1 MEAGENM
8 REIETVGIEGKND
21 ELHIW
26 ATLTGG
32 EDANLWVE
40 SHLAASRAQIR
51 ELLAV
56 TGQRTVENTL
66 VPFDRGCWHLR
77 MAGSQSGVM
86 FMVHPLAAVRDAA
99 QQLQQV
105 ISAESVALNLNR
117 EVYKALE
124 VLEPV
129 VAASEED
136 AATKYY
142 LERTLLG
149 YRLSGV
155 DKDDATRDRI
165 RALADRMT
173 ELSMSF
179 SRTVQDDVRKITVDD
194 ANDLAGL
201 PADYLARHGVRE
213 VLHPGKP
220 TDSAGTTLDDKNVMN
235 GPPDVITGTHGA
247 QGRLVADGPIH
258 LTTDPPEMSPVMS
271 YAASPELRRRMYLA
285 YNDRGYPANKQ
296 VLLDLLAARE
306 EMAGLLGFRSWADLA
321 TVDQM
326 MGSAANMRTFLG
338 EVEEAA
344 REVAQREFVELE
356 AFVRDRKPDALPLSL
371 SDARFWEEQYRR
383 SRYDFDSQ
391 SVRPYF
397 PYEQVEAG
405 ILATAGRLF
414 GVRFERARDAV
425 VWADGVKAFDVVDG
439 RGVEEHSHPT
449 HDDGTAMNVPPGGGH
464 GHGTVVG
471 RIYLDMHPREGKSKW
486 FSECSLVGGIL
497 GRQMPEAS
505 LVCNFPQP
513 TGSDAGLM
521 QYSDV
526 VTYFHEFGHL
536 MHEVLGGRQRWAG
549 QSGIATEGD
558 FVEVPS
564 QMLEEF
570 FEDAELLRTF
580 AKHYQT
586 GEPIPHETVAR
597 MTRAS
602 AHGRALSTLTQVM
615 YATYSLNTHDLDA
628 AQLNLDKLLRE
639 GYDRFSRYEF
649 VDGNRMYAAFTHLVG
664 YTSNY
669 YTYLYDKVMALEFFA
684 EFDSTD
690 LLDGA
695 TAVRYR
701 RAVLEP
707 GGSKPARELVLAF
720 LGREA
725 SMQALRSW
733 IGREFAGAETLI
745 PPVQARQQQM
755 LRRTMHFEPEMREGV
770 RHARYR

>member
-1 MEAGENM
+1 MAVMEEVAG
-8 REIETVGIEGKND
+8 VVD

-26 ATLTGG
+26 AGLKGAD
-32 EDANLWVE
+32 EAKAWVE
-40 SHLAASRAQIR
+40 SHLEASRAEIAA
-51 ELLAV
+51 LLAV
-56 TGQRTVENTL
+56 SGTRTVVNTL
-66 VPFDRGCWHLR
+66 EPYDRACWHLR

-86 FMVHPLAAVRDAA
+86 FMVHPLAGVRDAA
-99 QQLQQV
+99 QELQQA
-105 ISAESVALNLNR
+105 ISAEGTALSLNR
-117 EVYKALE
+117 EVYEALRALD
-124 VLEPV
+124 V
-129 VAASEED
+129 SGED
-136 AATKYY
+136 AATQYY
-142 LERTLLG
+142 VERALLG

-155 DKDDATRDRI
+155 DKDDATRERV
-165 RALADRMT
+165 RALADKMT

-179 SRTVQDDVRKITVDD
+179 SRTVQDDVRRIEVAD
-194 ANDLAGL
+194 ANELRGL
-201 PADYLARHGVRE
+201 PEDYLVRHGVRVE
-213 VLHPGKP
+213 QSADP
-220 TDSAGTTLDDKNVMN
+220 THDDDEPVVMN
-235 GPPDVITGTHGA
+235 GPPRHPANLGLKIEIWGT
-247 QGRLVADGPIH
+247 QLVADGPVV

-271 YAASPELRRRMYLA
+271 YAESAALRRRMYLA

-321 TVDQM
+321 TTDQM
-326 MGSAANMRTFLG
+326 MGSAGNMRKFLH
-338 EVEEAA
+338 EVEDAA
-344 REVAQREFVELE
+344 REGAQHEFAELE
-356 AFVRDRKPDALPLSL
+356 AFVRERDAKALPLTL

-383 SRYDFDSQ
+383 AKFDFDSQ

-414 GVRFERARDAV
+414 QVAFVASSEAS
-425 VWADGVKAFDVVDG
+425 VWAEGVKAFDVVDI
-439 RGVEEHSHPT
+439 
-449 HDDGTAMNVPPGGGH
+449 VPGSE
-464 GHGTVVG
+464 TEFEVVG

-486 FSECSLVGGIL
+486 FSECSLVGGVR

-505 LVCNFPQP
+505 LVCNFPEP
-513 TGSDAGLM
+513 SDSDPGLM

-570 FEDAELLRTF
+570 FEDAALLQTF

-586 GEPIPHETVAR
+586 GEPIPTETVAR

-615 YATYSLNTHDLDA
+615 YASYSLNTHDLPA
-628 AQLNLDKLLRE
+628 ADLDLDVLLRE
-639 GYDRFSRYEF
+639 GYDRFSRYQF

-684 EFDSTD
+684 EFRKPGADD
-690 LLDGA
+690 LISGP
-695 TAVRYR
+695 TAMRYR

-707 GGSKPARELVLAF
+707 GGSKPARDLVQAF
-720 LGREA
+720 LGREV
-725 SMQALRSW
+725 SMEALKGW
-733 IGREFAGAETLI
+733 IGKT
-745 PPVQARQQQM
+745 
-755 LRRTMHFEPEMREGV
+755 GV
-770 RHARYR
+770 SG

>member
-1 MEAGENM
+1 MAVM
-8 REIETVGIEGKND
+8 ETVVVQD

-26 ATLTGG
+26 QGLKGA
-32 EDANLWVE
+32 EEAKAWVDA
-40 SHLAASRAQIR
+40 HLGASRAEIER
-51 ELLAV
+51 LLEVSGA
-56 TGQRTVENTL
+56 RTVENTL
-66 VPFDRGCWHLR
+66 APYDNACWHLR

-99 QQLQQV
+99 QELQQA
-105 ISAESVALNLNR
+105 ISAEGTALSLNR
-117 EVYKALE
+117 EVYEALRGLD
-124 VLEPV
+124 V
-129 VAASEED
+129 SSQD

-142 LERTLLG
+142 VERALLG

-155 DKDDATRDRI
+155 DKDEATRERI
-165 RALADRMT
+165 RALADKMT

-179 SRTVQDDVRKITVDD
+179 SRTVQDDVRKVEVADVEE
-194 ANDLAGL
+194 LSGL
-201 PADYLARHGVRE
+201 PEDYLVRHGVRE
-213 VLHPGKP
+213 
-220 TDSAGTTLDDKNVMN
+220 AGIRDK
-235 GPPDVITGTHGA
+235 G
-247 QGRLVADGPIH
+247 QGIRELVADGPIV

-271 YAASPELRRRMYLA
+271 YAVSPKLRRRMYLA

-296 VLLDLLAARE
+296 VLLDLLTARE

-326 MGSAANMRTFLG
+326 MGSAEKMRKFLN
-338 EVEEAA
+338 EVEAAA
-344 REVAQREFVELE
+344 REGAQREYAQLE
-356 AFVRDRKPDALPLSL
+356 AFVRERDAKALPLTL

-383 SRYDFDSQ
+383 AKFDFDSQ

-405 ILATAGRLF
+405 ILATAGKLF
-414 GVRFERARDAV
+414 QVRFVRVPEAAV
-425 VWADGVKAFDVVDG
+425 WDKAVKAFDVVDA
-439 RGVEEHSHPT
+439 VPA
-449 HDDGTAMNVPPGGGH
+449 HDEKAVVNGAPN
-464 GHGTVVG
+464 VVG

-486 FSECSLVGGIL
+486 FSECSLVGGVR

-505 LVCNFPQP
+505 LVCNFPEP
-513 TGSDAGLM
+513 TKDDPGLM

-570 FEDAELLRTF
+570 FEDAELLQTF

-586 GEPIPHETVAR
+586 GEPIPTETVQR
-597 MTRAS
+597 MTKAS

-615 YATYSLNTHDLDA
+615 YASYSLNTHDLRA
-628 AQLNLDKLLRE
+628 ADLDLDVLLRE

-684 EFDSTD
+684 EFDLKD
-690 LLDGA
+690 LVSGP
-695 TAVRYR
+695 TAMRYR
-701 RAVLEP
+701 REVLEP
-707 GGSKPARELVLAF
+707 GGSRPARELVQAF
-720 LGREA
+720 LGREV
-725 SMQALRSW
+725 SMQALKGW
-733 IGREFAGAETLI
+733 IEKSAA
-745 PPVQARQQQM
+745 
-755 LRRTMHFEPEMREGV
+755 
-770 RHARYR
+770 

>member
-1 MEAGENM
+1 M
-8 REIETVGIEGKND
+8 
-21 ELHIW
+21 
-26 ATLTGG
+26 
-32 EDANLWVE
+32 E
-40 SHLAASRAQIR
+40 SHLEASRAEIAR
-51 ELLAV
+51 LLAAS
-56 TGQRTVENTL
+56 GARTVENTL
-66 VPFDRGCWHLR
+66 TPYDRACWHLR
-77 MAGSQSGVM
+77 MAGSQGGVM

-99 QQLQQV
+99 QELQQV
-105 ISAESVALNLNR
+105 ISAEGTALSLNR
-117 EVYKALE
+117 EVYEALRGLD
-124 VLEPV
+124 VTG
-129 VAASEED
+129 ED
-136 AATKYY
+136 AATQYY
-142 LERTLLG
+142 VERALLG

-155 DKDDATRDRI
+155 DKDEATRERI
-165 RALADRMT
+165 RALADKMT

-179 SRTVQDDVRKITVDD
+179 SRTVQDDVRKIEVDD
-194 ANDLAGL
+194 AEELRGL
-201 PADYLARHGVRE
+201 PEDYLTRHGVTE
-213 VLHPGKP
+213 
-220 TDSAGTTLDDKNVMN
+220 AGEK
-235 GPPDVITGTHGA
+235 
-247 QGRLVADGPIH
+247 LVAEKPVV
-258 LTTDPPEMSPVMS
+258 LTTDPPEMTPVMS
-271 YAASPELRRRMYLA
+271 YAASPKLRRRMYLA

-326 MGSAANMRTFLG
+326 MGSAENMRKFLN
-338 EVEEAA
+338 EVEAA
-344 REVAQREFVELE
+344 ALEGARREYAQLE
-356 AFVRDRKPDALPLSL
+356 SFVRERDSKALPLTL

-383 SRYDFDSQ
+383 AKFDFDSQ

-414 GVRFERARDAV
+414 QVRFVRVPDAA
-425 VWADGVKAFDVVDG
+425 VWDKAVKAFDVVDAG
-439 RGVEEHSHPT
+439 IVHPT
-449 HDDGTAMNVPPGGGH
+449 HDDEAVMGGAPEI
-464 GHGTVVG
+464 VG

-486 FSECSLVGGIL
+486 FSECSLVGGVR

-505 LVCNFPQP
+505 LVCNFPEP
-513 TGSDAGLM
+513 KKDDPGLM

-570 FEDAELLRTF
+570 FEDAGLLQTF

-586 GEPIPHETVAR
+586 GEPIPAETVQR
-597 MTRAS
+597 MTKAS

-615 YATYSLNTHDLDA
+615 YASYSLNTHDLRA
-628 AQLNLDKLLRE
+628 ADLDLDVLLRQ

-684 EFDSTD
+684 EFNLKD
-690 LLDGA
+690 LVGGP
-695 TAVRYR
+695 TAMRYR
-701 RAVLEP
+701 REVLEP
-707 GGSKPARELVLAF
+707 GGSRPARELVQAF
-720 LGREA
+720 LGREV
-725 SMQALRSW
+725 SMQALKGW
-733 IGREFAGAETLI
+733 IEKSAA
-745 PPVQARQQQM
+745 
-755 LRRTMHFEPEMREGV
+755 
-770 RHARYR
+770 